1 MRQCDRIV
9 IATSSVHKFD
19 EFKSLFSA
27 YGNIEILM
35 ARDVLRNAD
44 KVNAVES
51 TVSYLEN
58 ASAKARLV
66 NQGCHYPALA
76 DDSGL
81 EVDALQGK
89 PGVLSARF
97 APFRAGVSRD
107 QANRE
112 FLLEELK
119 KKLPKDHLRTD
130 RSARFVATLALE
142 IEGVLIS
149 SVGVLEGTIT
159 DAPRGEGGFGYDPIF
174 VPKGF
179 QKTLAEMTLAEK
191 NSISHRA
198 KALQELMN
206 KSAAMGL
213 IFAKP

>member
-9 IATSSVHKFD
+9 LATSSIHKFE

-44 KVNAVES
+44 KVNSVEGS
-51 TVSYLEN
+51 TSYLDN
-58 ASAKARLV
+58 AAAKARLV

-89 PGVLSARF
+89 PGVLSARY
-97 APFRAGVSRD
+97 AAFRTGVSRD

-149 SVGVLEGTIT
+149 AVGVLEGNIT
-159 DAPRGEGGFGYDPIF
+159 DVPRGEGGFGYDPVF

-206 KSAAMGL
+206 KAAAIGL
-213 IFAKP
+213 VFAKP